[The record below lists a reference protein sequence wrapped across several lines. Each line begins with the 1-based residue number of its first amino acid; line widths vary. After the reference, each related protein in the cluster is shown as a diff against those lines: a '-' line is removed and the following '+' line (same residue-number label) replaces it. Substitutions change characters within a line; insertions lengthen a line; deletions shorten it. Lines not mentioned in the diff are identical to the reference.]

1 MPKFWDLASFIANT
15 ALFHGV
21 KHPMVQ
27 AVLRQPEVSQDRPSF
42 QFALEAR
49 VILSTMTNVA
59 LAVNGHGDG
68 DFAHAQLERIHDFLA
83 VVDHGPLWPD

>member
-1 MPKFWDLASFIANT
+1 M
-15 ALFHGV
+15 
-21 KHPMVQ
+21 

-68 DFAHAQLERIHDFLA
+68 DFAHAQLEWIHDFLA